1 MTAQLEELLAT
12 GQYEEALGQ
21 IDAALEQ
28 ARGVNNADKG
38 KELQRAKAVLLVL
51 EESFEA
57 ALEACREFEATD
69 VLLFERAYAKYRL
82 GRYEGALHLLQP
94 ASEAGHS
101 DDKRLN
107 TLLAQVVSRLI
118 A

>member
-1 MTAQLEELLAT
+1 MTAQLGELLAT

-21 IDAALEQ
+21 IDAALGQ
-28 ARGVNNADKG
+28 AADASPARE
-38 KELQRAKAVLLVL
+38 ELQRAKAVLLVL

-82 GRYEGALHLLQP
+82 GRYEGALHLLQRAADGP
-94 ASEAGHS
+94 NG
-101 DDKRLN
+101 DRRRD
-107 TLLAQVVSRLI
+107 TLLAQVVSG
-118 A
+118 